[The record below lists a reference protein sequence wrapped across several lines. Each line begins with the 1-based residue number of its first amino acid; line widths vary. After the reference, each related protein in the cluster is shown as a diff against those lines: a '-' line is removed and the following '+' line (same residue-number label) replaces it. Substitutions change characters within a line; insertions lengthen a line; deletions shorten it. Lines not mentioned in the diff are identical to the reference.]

1 MFRMRKCYQ
10 YSIHQSI
17 YVSYNMLKI
26 TINTG
31 RVPSFRVFLRDPS
44 PYLRKFQRKQ
54 WKSPNVWIDKR
65 DRDLNPA
72 SPFNQFKGQNRS
84 DTDGA
89 IEENVRTAQS
99 YVTGL
104 LYKKS
109 HLAIERRRID
119 RLSTSRK
126 V

>member
-1 MFRMRKCYQ
+1 MGDLGLWVGFPPW
-10 YSIHQSI
+10 
-17 YVSYNMLKI
+17 
-26 TINTG
+26 G
-31 RVPSFRVFLRDPS
+31 VFLRDPS
-44 PYLRKFQRKQ
+44 PYLCKFRRKP
-54 WKSPNVWIDKR
+54 WKTPNVWIDKR
-65 DRDLNPA
+65 ERDFNPA

-109 HLAIERRRID
+109 HLAIERRRLY